1 MMEAALMTVSHLDH
15 LRSLSEQIRHYDELA
30 ERLRSRAE
38 RLTTIL
44 TGMPHGSPDHDQ
56 MAEIVAQ
63 IVDNE
68 RYAAE
73 RVIQLRRECKE
84 AETWIDALPEQQQ
97 RVMRAYYIDS
107 AASWQDVADRLPYS
121 YRHTRRIRD
130 TVFNKLGK
138 DDHICPLD
146 PC

>member
-1 MMEAALMTVSHLDH
+1 MMEAAFMTVSHLDH

-56 MAEIVAQ
+56 MAELVAQ

-68 RYAAE
+68 RKAAE
-73 RVIQLRRECKE
+73 RVVDLRRECEE
-84 AETWIDALPEQQQ
+84 AERWIDTLPEQQQ

-107 AASWQDVADRLPYS
+107 AASWQDVADRLPYG
-121 YRHTRRIRD
+121 YKHTLRIRD
-130 TVFNKLGK
+130 AAFSKTT
-138 DDHICPLD
+138 
-146 PC
+146 